1 MIFTKDTKIYIKTGY
16 TDMRKQI
23 NGLAEIAQAAMPE
36 GPLSGAYLVF
46 CGKTRHVIKI
56 LYWDATG
63 FCLWQKRLEAD
74 SFPWPEVDQTPSEL
88 SRMQLKMVLRGIDV
102 FAEHKRLQYTNVA

>member
-1 MIFTKDTKIYIKTGY
+1 MIFSKDTKIYIKTGF

-23 NGLAEIAQAAMPE
+23 NGLAEIAQVAMPE

-56 LYWDATG
+56 LYWDITG
-63 FCLWQKRLEAD
+63 FCLWQKRLEVE
-74 SFPWPEVDQTPSEL
+74 SFPWPAADESPSEIT
-88 SRMQLKMVLRGIDV
+88 RMQLKMVLRGIDI
-102 FAEHKRLQYTNVA
+102 FAEHKKLVYTKVA